1 MRLAIIGAVL
11 LVAGAV
17 AVATGALPFTDLMA
31 LVDRVAPI
39 LLFVVAMTVVTEL
52 CSEAGVFLW
61 TARRL
66 RYWGRGY
73 SILLWLFL
81 AVFATLSTV
90 FLSLDTTAVLLTPVV
105 VSVARQAGLPALP
118 FALTTVWLAN
128 TASLLL
134 PISNLTNLLAQHSLG
149 GITPGG
155 FAGLMWA
162 PSLAAVVVPLLF
174 IAVVFR
180 RDLRNRYSRIPV
192 GRIRPDQPAG
202 TESRPA
208 ADRVLLGCSAVVL
221 ALLLPA
227 LVSGV
232 PVWIPALAGAVV
244 LGLVFAFR
252 RPRVL
257 KVSLIPWSLLL
268 FASGLFLVMEAARHL
283 GAAVLL
289 SQVAGQGPGYLDLLR
304 LAATGAAGSN
314 VLNNLPAYLLAEP
327 LAGTPVRMAALLIGV
342 NAGPLIT
349 PWASLATLL
358 WHDRLMRMNV
368 LITWKGYA
376 VFGLMV
382 APLTVFAAVAA
393 LAATGQ

>member
-11 LVAGAV
+11 LAAGAV
-17 AVATGALPFTDLMA
+17 AAVTGTLPAADLTA

-52 CSEAGVFLW
+52 ASEAGIFLW
-61 TARRL
+61 IARRF
-66 RYWGRGY
+66 RHWGRGY
-73 SILLWLFL
+73 SFLLWLFL
-81 AVFATLSTV
+81 AVFATLSTI

-105 VSVARQAGLPALP
+105 VSVTRQAGLPPLP
-118 FALTTVWLAN
+118 FALMTVWLAN

-149 GITPGG
+149 GISPAG
-155 FAGLMWA
+155 FAALMWA
-162 PSLAAVVVPLLF
+162 PSLAAVLVPLVF
-174 IAVVFR
+174 IGLVFR
-180 RDLRNRYSRIPV
+180 RDLSKRYSRIPV
-192 GRIRPDQPAG
+192 GRVRPDAETG
-202 TESRPA
+202 SSTA
-208 ADRVLLGCSAVVL
+208 ASTDRLLLGGTAVVL

-232 PVWIPALAGAVV
+232 PVWIPAAAAALV
-244 LGLVFAFR
+244 LGAVFAFR

-257 KVSLIPWSLLL
+257 KVQLVPWSLLL
-268 FASGLFLVMEAARHL
+268 FASGLFLVMETARHL
-283 GAAVLL
+283 GASAFVGQL
-289 SQVAGQGPGYLDLLR
+289 AGTGESFPELLR

-327 LAGTPVRMAALLIGV
+327 LAETPQRMAALLIGV

-358 WHDRLMRMNV
+358 WHDRLVRMNV
-368 LITWKGYA
+368 LITWRGYA
-376 VFGLMV
+376 LFGLMV
-382 APLTVFAAVAA
+382 APLTVFAAVLA
-393 LAATGQ
+393 LAAAG